1 MPKVAYPGAM
11 TVTLL
16 GTSDPDDRLKVFH
29 PAVFNDA
36 VEFAM
41 AFRAERIV
49 VVVMPFDE
57 TERRRI
63 VDFSTG
69 LALGTNAQMK
79 RFDPMTYILVPAGQT
94 EPSNRSVERALE
106 RTRYEQSEQS
116 SQ

>member
-1 MPKVAYPGAM
+1 MSI
-11 TVTLL
+11 TLI

-29 PAVFNDA
+29 PIVFNDA

-49 VVVMPFDE
+49 VVVTPFDE
-57 TERRRI
+57 AERRRI
-63 VDFSTG
+63 IDFATG

-79 RFDPMTYILVPAGQT
+79 RFDPLTYILVPSGQT

-106 RTRYEQSEQS
+106 RARYDQSENS
-116 SQ
+116 GG